1 MHCPPCRVH
10 SPGVRRY
17 RDQRFSEGSRRAIVP
32 ILNPLGERPMPS
44 ILVRD
49 LEQKIVERLTACAGL
64 DRRSRQRE
72 ITAILNRTASTL
84 TMDEARRI
92 SEPWHRRRVR
102 RGSRTAWR

>member
-1 MHCPPCRVH
+1 VH

-32 ILNPLGERPMPS
+32 ILNPLPVVGERPMPS

-72 ITAILNRTASTL
+72 ITAT
-84 TMDEARRI
+84 
-92 SEPWHRRRVR
+92 
-102 RGSRTAWR
+102 